1 MNESPSK
8 KQPFKT
14 DVAVLMLFFNRPDS
28 FGKVFEE
35 VRKARPSHLFL
46 YQDGPRGERDMAGI
60 MACRK
65 IAENVDWECD
75 VQRNYQERNY
85 GCDPSGYL
93 SQRWAF
99 SMADKCIVIE
109 DDVVP
114 SQSFFPFCK
123 EMLDRY
129 EHDERITMIAGFNTD
144 EVSEDVSAD
153 YFFTSVFS
161 IWGWASWRRVVQQ
174 WDGSYSFLDDRE
186 TVNRLQGII
195 RQRNYRKSLLPMFFE
210 HKKSGKPYFESIFAA
225 CMLLNNGLAIMPKH
239 NLINNIGLTAN
250 STHYTANEK
259 TTPRGL
265 RKIFTM
271 KRFELSF
278 PLKHPRYVIDN
289 VAYKERLYR
298 RNAWGHPWIKVGRS
312 LEELAL
318 NLRYGNF
325 KAIAKALGNRL
336 RKWTGSYTHK

>member
-1 MNESPSK
+1 
-8 KQPFKT
+8 
-14 DVAVLMLFFNRPDS
+14 
-28 FGKVFEE
+28 
-35 VRKARPSHLFL
+35 
-46 YQDGPRGERDMAGI
+46 
-60 MACRK
+60 
-65 IAENVDWECD
+65 
-75 VQRNYQERNY
+75 
-85 GCDPSGYL
+85 
-93 SQRWAF
+93 
-99 SMADKCIVIE
+99 
-109 DDVVP
+109 
-114 SQSFFPFCK
+114 
-123 EMLDRY
+123 
-129 EHDERITMIAGFNTD
+129 
-144 EVSEDVSAD
+144 
-153 YFFTSVFS
+153 
-161 IWGWASWRRVVQQ
+161 
-174 WDGSYSFLDDRE
+174 
-186 TVNRLQGII
+186 
-195 RQRNYRKSLLPMFFE
+195 MFFE
-210 HKKSGKPYFESIFAA
+210 HKKSGKPYFESIIAA

-325 KAIAKALGNRL
+325 KAIAKAIGNRL